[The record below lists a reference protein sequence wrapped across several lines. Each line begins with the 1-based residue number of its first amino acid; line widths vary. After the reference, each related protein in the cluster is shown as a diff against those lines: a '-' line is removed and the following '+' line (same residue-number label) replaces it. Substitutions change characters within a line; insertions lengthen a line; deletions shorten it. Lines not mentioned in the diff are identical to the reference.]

1 MLLVELLGL
10 LLLLLWRWC
19 RGGFWRVIS
28 NDGGG
33 AALSV
38 ADGVVLLSLLR
49 CWWLLQLQWLFASRI
64 EGLELSQFAGDVREG
79 QHDDAI
85 IARCSISLTLLLLL
99 HWAVGAGDIRIRKT
113 VMGIATARS
122 GGCKSCH
129 LVAVRLQYDCRT
141 AVRWCYAALKHELDK
156 LGWAVGGLCGLWVA
170 GTGRR
175 GHTEQQTGGQPH
187 KIWSSAVPEAV
198 LAARPTGCCRP
209 GCWLSALGIL
219 MRSTTGPRKTCW
231 EGFLLAIGAQDCSSE
246 QFAAVCA
253 DVRENRQA
261 SRRPVSF
268 GMRSGGGGKTKF

>member
-1 MLLVELLGL
+1 MLLVELLEL
-10 LLLLLWRWC
+10 LLLLLWGWC

-38 ADGVVLLSLLR
+38 ADGVVLLSLVR
-49 CWWLLQLQWLFASRI
+49 WWWLLLELQVLFASRI

-99 HWAVGAGDIRIRKT
+99 HGAGDIRISKT

-141 AVRWCYAALKHELDK
+141 AVRWCYAALKQELDK

-175 GHTEQQTGGQPH
+175 GH
-187 KIWSSAVPEAV
+187 S
-198 LAARPTGCCRP
+198 
-209 GCWLSALGIL
+209 
-219 MRSTTGPRKTCW
+219 
-231 EGFLLAIGAQDCSSE
+231 
-246 QFAAVCA
+246 
-253 DVRENRQA
+253 
-261 SRRPVSF
+261 
-268 GMRSGGGGKTKF
+268 